1 MAEEKKIDRGEY
13 HKKTAGGGFTA
24 LKCSRCEFDIEKGIQ
39 PTWRWIIP
47 GPIRC
52 IGAMN

>member
-24 LKCSRCEFDIEKGIQ
+24 LKCSRCGFDIEKGDSADMALDN
-39 PTWRWIIP
+39 PDP
-47 GPIRC
+47 Y
-52 IGAMN
+52 AASVL